1 MKKLTA
7 ALLVSL
13 TVFSGAAAF
22 ADAPSYSGPYPC
34 RYEGRCPDGWHDT
47 HRRCWDADRDCAYDS
62 EAYDENGS
70 GRGDFLLLRFRPFG
84 LFLPSFPVFRTFPSF
99 PIFFIL

>member
-47 HRRCWDADRDCAYDS
+47 HRRCWDADRDCVYDS
-62 EAYDENGS
+62 EAYDENGYCVPHH
-70 GRGDFLLLRFRPFG
+70 GRHHRDGHHG
-84 LFLPSFPVFRTFPSF
+84 GWHC
-99 PIFFIL
+99 

>member
-34 RYEGRCPDGWHDT
+34 RYEGRCPDGWHD
-47 HRRCWDADRDCAYDS
+47 DS
-62 EAYDENGS
+62 EAYDENGYCVPHH
-70 GRGDFLLLRFRPFG
+70 GRHHRGG
-84 LFLPSFPVFRTFPSF
+84 HHGGWHC
-99 PIFFIL
+99 

>member
-34 RYEGRCPDGWHDT
+34 RYEGRCPDGWHNT

-62 EAYDENGS
+62 EAYDENGYCVPHH
-70 GRGDFLLLRFRPFG
+70 GRHHGG
-84 LFLPSFPVFRTFPSF
+84 WHC
-99 PIFFIL
+99 